1 MGVSLGQTAL
11 EPLGGEN
18 EDETE
23 RPFGRW
29 LRRLDEG
36 GQSEEVWE

>member
-1 MGVSLGQTAL
+1 MGVSLSQTAL

-18 EDETE
+18 GDETD

-29 LRRLDEG
+29 LWQLDEG
-36 GQSEEVWE
+36 GQSGEVWE